1 MWAQFPQKTPLT
13 HFKPAPKHQ
22 LGTPSFF
29 CFAAIVALHQEN

>member
-13 HFKPAPKHQ
+13 DLKSD
-22 LGTPSFF
+22 PSTSWARQFF